1 MLRKEERSSKMKKSI
16 CLLLTLSVILVL
28 VSAGM
33 AAAKKPAPSLEG
45 ITAYIYVG
53 YLEKFDSEDRWL
65 VWEGSISGDIEGVI
79 QWWIGE
85 ITTTGGVSHYDDR
98 CVILGEN
105 DELLLAGEESG
116 STTTRGGQDKIWR
129 TNGVVTDASDQFEG
143 WIGRQTHAD
152 GNVELLEIDTPDG
165 PILIPGGTGTFR
177 IN

>member
-1 MLRKEERSSKMKKSI
+1 MLRKEKRSVKMKKSI

-45 ITAYIYVG
+45 TTEYIFVG
-53 YLEKFDSEDRWL
+53 SGPPDAEGRTL
-65 VWEGSISGDIEGVI
+65 VWEGPISGDIEGVI
-79 QWWIGE
+79 QWWIDMD
-85 ITTTGGVSHYDDR
+85 TMTKTGAVSHYDDR
-98 CVILGEN
+98 WVILDKN
-105 DELLLAGEESG
+105 KAAVLLAGEESG
-116 STTTRGGQDKIWR
+116 STTARDGKDSIWR

-152 GNVELLEIDTPDG
+152 GNAEFPPGELPSGE
-165 PILIPGGTGTFR
+165 GTFR